1 MFNPSEDWKPALPK
15 QDNSNNIVISI
26 SHLTNET
33 VNESYIG
40 DDETTKFQ
48 ENNFYLIIKLNSI
61 FYFKGNLF
69 LFVFVFYFN
78 KTVLFISK
86 KF

>member
-26 SHLTNET
+26 SHLTNEA
-33 VNESYIG
+33 VNESYLG

-48 ENNFYLIIKLNSI
+48 ENNFYLIIKLNYI
-61 FYFKGNLF
+61 FYFKINLF
-69 LFVFVFYFN
+69 SFVF
-78 KTVLFISK
+78 
-86 KF
+86 